1 MNDTRGGDSERIAPI
16 IPLFGKKAP
25 STGAPSRLVPPA
37 DDTDPAEE
45 TDRAE
50 KVVPR
55 RTGDSGLWRSAWDT
69 ANGAEDSGDAGTPSD
84 RHPARG
90 AAARSAASAAS
101 AQAVPAGAAS
111 AQAASEP
118 STTEGSASKGVAPRL
133 RALRGT
139 QDEGGDAEQGP
150 SPEELRA
157 VAEEALL
164 RKLRS
169 KSLSISEARLVLR
182 GHHLDSS
189 QIDDL
194 IDDFCRRHYLDDA
207 VLAELLVSSGVERKG
222 QGRVALSRALSLRG
236 IPRDVI
242 DAALDELPDD
252 DSERALEF
260 ARSKAQSMSRLDN
273 DTALRRLIGQLSR
286 RGYNGSVAMNAAKT
300 ALREVTTG
308 GSRSGVRF
316 VDSD

>member
-16 IPLFGKKAP
+16 IPLFGKKAS
-25 STGAPSRLVPPA
+25 STDAPSRLAPPA
-37 DDTDPAEE
+37 DDTDRAKE
-45 TDRAE
+45 TDHAE

-69 ANGAEDSGDAGTPSD
+69 ANSNGAEDSGDAGTPSE

-90 AAARSAASAAS
+90 AAARA
-101 AQAVPAGAAS
+101 AAS

-118 STTEGSASKGVAPRL
+118 STTERSASKSIAPRL

-139 QDEGGDAEQGP
+139 QDEGVDAEQGP
-150 SPEELRA
+150 SREELRA

-189 QIDDL
+189 QIDDV
-194 IDDFCRRHYLDDA
+194 IDDFCRRSYLDDA

-242 DAALDELPDD
+242 DAALDDLPDD

-273 DTALRRLIGQLSR
+273 DTAVRRLIGQLSR

-300 ALREVTTG
+300 ALREVATG
-308 GSRSGVRF
+308 GRSSGVRF